1 MHRYVIQRLLMLIP
15 VIIGVSFLVYFIMD
29 LAEGDPVYMIVGE
42 NASPEIIEA
51 TREEYGLNDPLLVRY
66 GRYMFDLLHGDLG
79 TSYISK
85 KDVFD
90 SFMECLPVT
99 IKISVFAVIIAV
111 VVSIPLGINAAIH
124 QNSWADTG
132 SMLVALVFVSMPQ
145 FWLGLLLMLLFAL
158 KLGWLPSGGIEDG
171 FISYILPSFTVGIG
185 LAALMTRTTRSSML
199 ETIRADYITTAKAK
213 GVSNRK
219 TIFHHA
225 FKNALIP
232 IVTVAGMQLAQILGG
247 SVLTETVFAMP
258 GVGRLIVQA
267 INQRDIPTVTG
278 ALILTTII
286 VSIVNLCTD
295 IVYAFI
301 DPRIKA
307 RYAK

>member
-1 MHRYVIQRLLMLIP
+1 MYRYVIQRLLMLIP

-29 LAEGDPVYMIVGE
+29 LAEGDPVYMIVSE
-42 NASPEIIEA
+42 NASPEVIEA
-51 TREEYGLNDPLLVRY
+51 TREEYGLNDPLLIRY
-66 GRYMFDLLHGDLG
+66 GRYMIDLVQGDLG

-90 SFMECLPVT
+90 SYVECLPVT
-99 IKISVFAVIIAV
+99 VKLSVFAVIIAV

-124 QNSWADTG
+124 QNTWADTG

-145 FWLGLLLMLLFAL
+145 FWLGLLLIMLFAL
-158 KLGWLPSGGIEDG
+158 QLGWLPSGGIENG
-171 FISYILPSFTVGIG
+171 FVSYILPSFTVGIG

-199 ETIRADYITTAKAK
+199 ETIRSDYITTAKAK
-213 GVSNRK
+213 GVSNRN
-219 TIFHHA
+219 TILHHA

-232 IVTVAGMQLAQILGG
+232 IVTVGGMQLAQILGG
-247 SVLTETVFAMP
+247 SVLTETVFSVP
-258 GVGRLIVQA
+258 GIGRLIVQA
-267 INQRDIPTVTG
+267 INQRDIPMVTG
-278 ALILTTII
+278 ALILTTSI
-286 VSIVNLCTD
+286 VSVVNLCTD

>member
-51 TREEYGLNDPLLVRY
+51 TREEYGFNDPLLVRY
-66 GRYMFDLLHGDLG
+66 GRYMYDLLHGDLG

>member
-66 GRYMFDLLHGDLG
+66 GRYMYDLLHGDLG